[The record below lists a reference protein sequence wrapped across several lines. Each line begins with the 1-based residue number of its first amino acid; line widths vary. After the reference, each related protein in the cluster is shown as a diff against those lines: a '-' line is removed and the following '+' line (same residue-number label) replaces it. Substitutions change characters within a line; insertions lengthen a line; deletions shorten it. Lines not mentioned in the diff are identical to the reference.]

1 MPRARA
7 TRTGRGSAR
16 ALGAGE
22 AGVAFSRDSIEML
35 SLPEYMNRSVRST
48 PSDVNAFGSTTRLSL
63 PDCSRL
69 RKNGDLRGK
78 LQSGGQLWTPLRV

>member
-1 MPRARA
+1 MPRAR
-7 TRTGRGSAR
+7 
-16 ALGAGE
+16 GAGG
-22 AGVAFSRDSIEML
+22 ARDKRQGGGVAFSRDSIEML